1 MQFVDE
7 RGFKVYSIITMNFS
21 FIRYSILLGVG
32 LAMDAFSVSVA
43 NGLANPDM
51 KRNVRIRIA
60 SVFAFFQFLMPLIG
74 WGFVHLLA
82 EKFAT
87 VKIFIPWIALGLLGF
102 IGGKMIIEGIKD
114 GKKEKEEAESGSNEE
129 GKDNGNEEKEDG
141 SGNEAGN
148 DKKDLKFSTLIIQ
161 GIATS
166 IDALSTGFVIEEYT
180 FPLALCCALIIAV
193 VTFLLCILGVFLGR
207 KFGMKLANRATI
219 VGGIVLIAIG
229 LEIFIK
235 NLFF

>member
-1 MQFVDE
+1 M
-7 RGFKVYSIITMNFS
+7 SFS
-21 FIRYSILLGVG
+21 FIRYSVLLGVG

-82 EKFAT
+82 EKFAV
-87 VKIFIPWIALGLLGF
+87 VKLFIPWIALGLLGF
-102 IGGKMIIEGIKD
+102 IGGKMIIEGIRD
-114 GKKEKEEAESGSNEE
+114 GKEAKEKAKTAEAEESEIENAEQSLG
-129 GKDNGNEEKEDG
+129 
-141 SGNEAGN
+141 EAGPRN
-148 DKKDLKFSTLIIQ
+148 DAKAGNNAQDNSKELKFSTLIVQ

-166 IDALSTGFVIEEYT
+166 IDALSTGFVIEEYSL
-180 FPLALCCALIIAV
+180 PLALICSSIIAV
-193 VTFLLCILGVFLGR
+193 VTFALCILGVFLGR

-219 VGGIVLIAIG
+219 IGGMVLIAIG

>member
-1 MQFVDE
+1 MSFA
-7 RGFKVYSIITMNFS
+7 
-21 FIRYSILLGVG
+21 FIRYSILLGIG

-51 KRNVRIRIA
+51 KRNVRVRIA

-82 EKFAT
+82 EKFAV
-87 VKIFIPWIALGLLGF
+87 VKMFIPWIALGLLGF
-102 IGGKMIIEGIKD
+102 IGGKMIIEGIRD
-114 GKKEKEEAESGSNEE
+114 GKEAKEEREPVDSS
-129 GKDNGNEEKEDG
+129 
-141 SGNEAGN
+141 S
-148 DKKDLKFSTLIIQ
+148 KDLKFSTLIVQ

-166 IDALSTGFVIEEYT
+166 IDALSTGFVIEEYSL
-180 FPLALCCALIIAV
+180 PLALICSTIIAV
-193 VTFLLCILGVFLGR
+193 VTFGLCILGVFLGR

-219 VGGIVLIAIG
+219 IGGIVLIGIG